1 MIKISYAVN
10 ENLFAESLHLLF
22 QNIRI
27 ARMMKDVC
35 QVTELSIM
43 MTTLL
48 QRLELSAKAE
58 KIYDFLRNF
67 ICEMN

>member
-1 MIKISYAVN
+1 M
-10 ENLFAESLHLLF
+10 HLLF

-35 QVTELSIM
+35 LVTELLIM

-48 QRLELSAKAE
+48 
-58 KIYDFLRNF
+58 
-67 ICEMN
+67 

>member
-10 ENLFAESLHLLF
+10 ENLLAESLHLLF
-22 QNIRI
+22 QNIKI

-48 QRLELSAKAE
+48 QRLE
-58 KIYDFLRNF
+58 
-67 ICEMN
+67 

>member
-1 MIKISYAVN
+1 MLILQKSYFLTIDFLIQNMIKISYAVN

-48 QRLELSAKAE
+48 QRLE
-58 KIYDFLRNF
+58 
-67 ICEMN
+67 

>member
-48 QRLELSAKAE
+48 QRLE
-58 KIYDFLRNF
+58 
-67 ICEMN
+67 